1 VRIALVALVAWL
13 AGIATALGYVAL
25 SGGAYE
31 YRMLPSDDAVLQAW
45 MRDERCEPRTGTGR
59 LPYFRCPRFRL
70 P

>member
-13 AGIATALGYVAL
+13 IGVLTALGYVAV

-31 YRMLPSDDAVLQAW
+31 YRLRGSSTDE
-45 MRDERCEPRTGTGR
+45 MREWARVERCEPSTVEGI
-59 LPYFRCPRFRL
+59 LYFRCPRFRL